1 MQVMIGT
8 IAAEVSEDGREVH
21 LPPPATATAKD
32 ALTFQFL
39 QAEAGHA
46 TKPAVDLTRWT
57 TSGSQVNT
65 PVTPTAGIDF
75 DGRLGASLIVCLVIV
90 GIAAGRV
97 FKMGRAQTMRP
108 DLDVAMDEAAFLK
121 RYGGRVR

>member
-8 IAAEVSEDGREVH
+8 IEAEVSEDGREVH
-21 LPPPATATAKD
+21 LPPPATAKD
-32 ALTFQFL
+32 ALALQVL

-46 TKPAVDLTRWT
+46 TKPSVDLTRWT
-57 TSGSQVNT
+57 TSGSQANA
-65 PVTPTAGIDF
+65 PVTPTPQIEF

-90 GIAAGRV
+90 GIAASRV
-97 FKMGRAQTMRP
+97 FKKGRAQTMRP
-108 DLDVAMDEAAFLK
+108 EPTAAMDEAAFLK